1 MKSELFFD
9 FISIDEYAATPKYLQ
24 LVNSIVQAV
33 EAGKIAANYLLPSIN
48 ELSYHLDISR
58 DTAEKGYRHLK
69 KLGLISSVPGRGYF
83 ITNINFIQ
91 KLRIFLLFNK
101 LSAHKKIIY
110 DAFADALGND
120 AAIDFYVYNNDFKL
134 FKKLLLE
141 RRDDYSHYVIIP
153 HFIEG
158 EENEHSIIEL
168 LNTIPKDK
176 LILIDKKVSGLTGEY
191 AAVYEN
197 FEKDIYHALNQAREQ
212 LSNYHTIKLIFPDK
226 SYYPVQIIKGFELFC
241 RQYAFNHQVL
251 NDAASAPISKG
262 EVFINLL
269 EDDLVTLL
277 ERVTAME
284 LVLGKDVG
292 VISYNE
298 TRLKKILLHGIATIS
313 TDFKFMGSTA
323 ANMVMTNSK
332 EHIEN
337 PFYYIK
343 RASL

>member
-1 MKSELFFD
+1 MKAESFFD
-9 FISIDEYAATPKYLQ
+9 LIAIDAYAATPKYLQ
-24 LVNSIVQAV
+24 LTNNIVQAV
-33 EAGKIAANYLLPSIN
+33 EAGKLGANYLLPSIN
-48 ELSYHLDISR
+48 EISYHLEISR
-58 DTAEKGYRHLK
+58 DTAEKSYRHLK

-83 ITNINFIQ
+83 ITNTKFTQ

-110 DAFADALGND
+110 EAFTNALGND

-134 FKKLLLE
+134 FKKMLLE
-141 RRDDYSHYVIIP
+141 RRDDYTHYVIIP

-158 EENEHSIIEL
+158 DDNAHSIIEL
-168 LNTIPKDK
+168 LNTVPKDQLV
-176 LILIDKKVSGLTGEY
+176 LIGKKVSGLTGEY

-197 FEKDIYHALNQAREQ
+197 FEKDIYQALNQAREQ
-212 LSNYHTIKLIFPDK
+212 LCNYHTINLIFPHR
-226 SYYPVQIIKGFELFC
+226 SYYPIEIVKGFELFC
-241 RQYAFNHQVL
+241 RQYAFNYHVL
-251 NDAASAPISKG
+251 SDAASAPINNG

-277 ERVTAME
+277 ERLNAMNF
-284 LVLGKDVG
+284 VPGKDVG

-298 TRLKKILLHGIATIS
+298 TRLKKVLLDGITTIS
-313 TDFKFMGSTA
+313 TDFKFMGATA
-323 ANMVMTNSK
+323 ASMVTANSK